1 MIKTTLAVRVLQK
14 SKAFYHNL
22 TFSTLQKQ
30 LEFYGSWENIESLL
44 FQCNREGLIITVID
58 HANQTISFDKEIQT
72 AENLV
77 NFGKKLR
84 YAFSKIA
91 ETKTEQNERN
101 RIFQKVL
108 EKLDEETNR
117 V

>member
-1 MIKTTLAVRVLQK
+1 
-14 SKAFYHNL
+14 
-22 TFSTLQKQ
+22 

-58 HANQTISFDKEIQT
+58 HANQTISFDREIQT

-117 V
+117 VQ